1 MNFLKNLHNLLN
13 KFAFTLIQILSLWPI
28 GYGDAF
34 KFKHLRKKKQDASLQ
49 ENNLDAKKKKIDAIL
64 RGTSRWNLPER
75 DF

>member
-1 MNFLKNLHNLLN
+1 MNFLKKLHNLLN

-34 KFKHLRKKKQDASLQ
+34 KFKHLRKKQDASLQ
-49 ENNLDAKKKKIDAIL
+49 ENNLDAKKKIDAIL